1 MLMRYNTF
9 LFDFDYT
16 LVNSSAGIVK
26 CFRTVLDKH
35 EYFSPTDEEIRRTI
49 GKTLEESFSILTGEV
64 NPEVL
69 HTYRQE
75 YVAEADIHMTSNT
88 FLFPETKEVLTT
100 LKQRGVKLGI
110 ISTKYKYR
118 IKEFLDIHFP
128 EDFFDIIIGIEEVEK
143 YKPHPDGILKAIK
156 FLKSKKKQVIYIGDS
171 TTDAEAAQN
180 AEVDFIGVTHGVTT
194 TRELAA
200 YQNVAII
207 PELSPILSLSVNRN
221 LTKHL
226 RRSKLKSFNR
236 YFNYRKHI
244 GHTKS
249 IDPYKHYVCNN
260 CGTYFIGEY
269 CNTCGQRRNTGRFTF
284 SYVIKNMLG
293 GLTSIDDKF
302 LRNLIELLY
311 RPGYMIF
318 DYIKGKRSHYFKPFQ
333 TLFILVAI
341 YIILVKILDP
351 LSFMNKDKEVTY
363 KDIKRDITTI
373 SSKAKHQKTKA
384 LLTKSSNYLDSAY
397 STALP
402 IEKSYE
408 NEVKFDINND
418 PTTTKFVTYLIKNII
433 NIVNPESKKDNSE
446 PTFIDGIINV
456 INNWAKDNKTL
467 SLIMLIPLYTIATKR
482 AFRKNSISKGFN
494 YTETLFVQ
502 VYIACQ
508 IILISIILLPFL
520 GHGEIDEAFGIS
532 WWLIFLLYW
541 WDFRQLFKDSWK
553 KTFKRTVIM
562 FIYLGLIM
570 FALIILILILVTLWT
585 AISMI

>member
-35 EYFSPTDEEIRRTI
+35 EYFSTSDEEIRRTI
-49 GKTLEESFSILTGEV
+49 GKTLEESCSILTGGV

-284 SYVIKNMLG
+284 SYVIKNML
-293 GLTSIDDKF
+293 
-302 LRNLIELLY
+302 
-311 RPGYMIF
+311 
-318 DYIKGKRSHYFKPFQ
+318 
-333 TLFILVAI
+333 
-341 YIILVKILDP
+341 VKILDP

-402 IEKSYE
+402 IEKAY
-408 NEVKFDINND
+408 NDEVKFDVNND
-418 PTTTKFVTYLIKNII
+418 PATTKFVTYLIKNIV
-433 NIVNPESKKDNSE
+433 NLVNPESEKDNSE
-446 PTFIDGIINV
+446 PTFIDGILNV
-456 INNWAKDNKTL
+456 INNWAKDNKAL
-467 SLIMLIPLYTIATKR
+467 SLIMLIPLYTLATKR